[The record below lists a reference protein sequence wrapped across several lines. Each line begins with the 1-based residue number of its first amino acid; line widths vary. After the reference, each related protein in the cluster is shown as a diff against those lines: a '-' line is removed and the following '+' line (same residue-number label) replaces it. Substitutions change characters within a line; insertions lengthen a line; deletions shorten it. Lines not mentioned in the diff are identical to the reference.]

1 MPRPR
6 KWRHV
11 CSLPQTSRFGP
22 LGVGAGEMEPILMS
36 VDEYEAFRLIDYEGM
51 TQQECSTQMG
61 VARSTVQGI
70 YDSAR
75 KKLAHSLVEGKP
87 LLIEGGEYQLNDH
100 GGPYG
105 HGCGRGCRRRERMEE
120 MREGEQV

>member
-1 MPRPR
+1 MSRPR
-6 KWRHV
+6 KWRSV
-11 CSLPQTSRFGP
+11 CSLPSNSRFGP
-22 LGVGAGEMEPILMS
+22 LGPSLEGLQPVVMT

-51 TQQECSTQMG
+51 TQMECSVQMG

-100 GGPYG
+100 GIRHGR
-105 HGCGRGCRRRERMEE
+105 GCGRGCRRRQMEQ
-120 MREGEQV
+120 EGAQES